1 MAPSDTACDV
11 PREAGPFAIDQ
22 PVRVRYDPRS
32 VSSPRPSPG
41 LLGNQTAA
49 LLQRR
54 GVRQLVKFSLVGAT
68 STVVDKGTLW
78 VLLNDVLPRQPWWA
92 SATIS
97 FSLAVTN
104 GFVWNRRWTFR
115 AQDLADTRTQYTMF
129 LASNLLGLLLNLAL
143 TKAFLIVFTGKVL
156 QLGEHPDPNAVL
168 IASICAVPFVVVW
181 NFALSK
187 YWTFRPRSD

>member
-1 MAPSDTACDV
+1 VIA
-11 PREAGPFAIDQ
+11 
-22 PVRVRYDPRS
+22 VRVRYDPPS
-32 VSSPRPSPG
+32 VPSPRSSPG
-41 LLGNQTAA
+41 LLGTQTAA
-49 LLQRR
+49 FLQRR

-68 STVVDKGTLW
+68 STLVDKGTLW
-78 VLLNDVLPRQPWWA
+78 ILLNDVLPQQPWWV

-115 AQDLADTRTQYTMF
+115 AQDQADTRTQYTMF
-129 LASNLLGLLLNLAL
+129 LASNLVGLVLNLAL
-143 TKAFLIVFTGKVL
+143 TKAFLIVVTGKVL
-156 QLGEHPDPNAVL
+156 QLGEDPDPNAVL

-187 YWTFRPRSD
+187 YWTFRPRPS